1 MVIDN
6 GFDAHEVSPKKYI
19 YEKTSIENIDV
30 SIKST
35 LHKKLNIF
43 FCNLGWFDQ

>member
-1 MVIDN
+1 MDLMHMK
-6 GFDAHEVSPKKYI
+6 FLQKKYI
-19 YEKTSIENIDV
+19 CEKTSIENIDV

-43 FCNLGWFDQ
+43 Q